1 MKGSFRDRLGRLLG
15 RKPADMQVAALCRDS
30 RTGKVL
36 LVTSRGTGRW
46 IVPKGWPMPGRSLA
60 DAAMQEAWE
69 EAGVLGKVDQVAIGS
84 YHYDKLQDQ
93 GFAVPVDV
101 HVFAVDV
108 QSLAD
113 EFPEAA
119 ERKRKWYDPARAA
132 ELVAEAGLKKLLNT
146 LPSASDQKT

>member
-1 MKGSFRDRLGRLLG
+1 
-15 RKPADMQVAALCRDS
+15 
-30 RTGKVL
+30 
-36 LVTSRGTGRW
+36 
-46 IVPKGWPMPGRSLA
+46 
-60 DAAMQEAWE
+60 MQEAWE